1 MPMMPTQ
8 PSTAPA
14 AMAEA
19 AVDADAPEG
28 AFEEMLARRL
38 GRQLVGRFAREQ
50 GDGAESGLDGEPMPW
65 MPPSAGTHTS
75 ETMPTE
81 TAPGLVSDPDV
92 LSDPSVV
99 RPAPTIEPLRTDPI
113 VGAPEPTPVRISVNR
128 PGFPAPMAEPG
139 IIQPGPNG
147 EVWTHPSGFADLQ
160 LTRGQA
166 TTQAGALPAPT
177 SRLTPE
183 VSAESPTGLVLDPTA
198 PTTDAPEPPVVR
210 WSPAPAR
217 AALAAAANRDLE
229 LEIVTKMAQQAQQPT
244 SQPRLRVVES
254 PSIDAATPVPP
265 TVAFDPAAAPL
276 DGAVST
282 AAPTTSGLAPANMPN
297 AALVERVM
305 NAVEMQQHLPPPRA
319 IAIEIPEIEGL
330 RLLVTMRMDG
340 TVHVASSGTTSQ
352 VTDEQVTPLLQ
363 AVNDALTERGFDM
376 SADTGGRQS
385 ARQDADDEPTQP
397 RMQRFRRSARRTGL
411 RI

>member
-8 PSTAPA
+8 PSRAPA
-14 AMAEA
+14 TMAET

-38 GRQLVGRFAREQ
+38 GRQLVGRFAREH
-50 GDGAESGLDGEPMPW
+50 GDGAEPGLDGEPMPW
-65 MPPSAGTHTS
+65 MPPSATP
-75 ETMPTE
+75 EAEE
-81 TAPGLVSDPDV
+81 TAPVMAPPTDLTAPE
-92 LSDPSVV
+92 
-99 RPAPTIEPLRTDPI
+99 PAIKPLRTEPI
-113 VGAPEPTPVRISVNR
+113 VGAPQPMPVRINVNR
-128 PGFPAPMAEPG
+128 PGFPDPMAEPG
-139 IIQPGPNG
+139 IIQPGPTG

-160 LTRGQA
+160 LTRGQSTLD
-166 TTQAGALPAPT
+166 TTPQMTASFQAGSDVEAAGRADAPSMAPVT
-177 SRLTPE
+177 SLTTE
-183 VSAESPTGLVLDPTA
+183 L
-198 PTTDAPEPPVVR
+198 PEPPVVR

-229 LEIVTKMAQQAQQPT
+229 LEIVTKMTQQAQQPT
-244 SQPRLRVVES
+244 AAEPKLRSVE
-254 PSIDAATPVPP
+254 AAASEPGVPVPP
-265 TVAFDPAAAPL
+265 SVAFDPSVATADIAAS
-276 DGAVST
+276 GAQAS
-282 AAPTTSGLAPANMPN
+282 APTTPTNVPN

-340 TVHVASSGTTSQ
+340 TVHVASSGTSQ
-352 VTDEQVTPLLQ
+352 QVANEHVTPLLQ
-363 AVNDALTERGFDM
+363 AVNEALTERGFDM

-385 ARQDADDEPTQP
+385 AHPDSDEEPIPP
-397 RMQRFRRSARRTGL
+397 RSNRFRRTARQRGL